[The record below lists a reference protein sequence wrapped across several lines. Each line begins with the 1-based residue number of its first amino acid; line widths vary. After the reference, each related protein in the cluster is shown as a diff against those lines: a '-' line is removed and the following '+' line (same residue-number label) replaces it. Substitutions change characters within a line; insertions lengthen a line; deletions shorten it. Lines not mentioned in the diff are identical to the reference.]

1 MANGPQIEDGFLRIA
16 NELYDAILA
25 FPFTARQLKV
35 VMSIMRKTYGFGKKQ
50 DDISASQI
58 GAMCGMSR
66 NHATSTLNQ
75 LAALRVITKAAGV
88 YGSVVGINKDYNGWV
103 IASTES
109 GRVSQSGTSPD
120 MGQGVPK
127 QDFAS
132 PDSGQVDSPESGHT
146 KDNFPKDNQQK
157 KKDPCAIADAFARFW
172 AVYPNR
178 KSKGRAQKAFEKIN
192 PNEQLLATILEAIE
206 RAKTS
211 VQWTKSAGEYIP
223 HPASWLNAAGWED
236 EFSSEGTGVSFEGFI
251 EKCKAAGEK
260 AISEY
265 QPLLTYVEDAGLPME
280 FVNLAWLEFKRRHLP
295 GGPDAHKVQADWRQ
309 HFVNCVSNG
318 WYKLWYANAEE
329 GYGLTTVG
337 IQAQRLH
344 DKREAA

>member
-35 VMSIMRKTYGFGKKQ
+35 VLSIMRKTYGFGKKQ

-75 LAALRVITKAAGV
+75 LAGLRVITKIPGV
-88 YGSVVGINKDYNGWV
+88 YGSVVGINKDYKVWV
-103 IASTES
+103 ITSSESVQVSRVGTSTEL
-109 GRVSQSGTSPD
+109 GR
-120 MGQGVPK
+120 GVPE
-127 QDFAS
+127 QYFDS
-132 PDSGQVDSPESGHT
+132 PELGRVDSPESGHT
-146 KDNFPKDNQQK
+146 KDNFPKDNKQK
-157 KKDPCAIADAFARFW
+157 KKDSCANADAFARFW
-172 AVYPNR
+172 SAYPNK
-178 KSKGRAQKAFEKIN
+178 KSKGRAQKAFEKLN

-211 VQWTKSAGEYIP
+211 VQWTKNSGEYIP

-236 EFSSEGTGVSFEGFI
+236 EFSNESYEVSFAAFVDQ
-251 EKCKAAGEK
+251 CKAAGEK

-265 QPLLTYVEDAGLPME
+265 QPLLAYVEDAGLPME
-280 FVNLAWLEFKRRHLP
+280 FVSLAWLEFKRRHLP

>member
-35 VMSIMRKTYGFGKKQ
+35 VLSIMRKTYGFGKKQ

-75 LAALRVITKAAGV
+75 LAGLRVITKIPGV
-88 YGSVVGINKDYNGWV
+88 YGSVVGINKDYKVWV

-109 GRVSQSGTSPD
+109 VQVSQVGTSPESV
-120 MGQGVPK
+120 QGVPE
-127 QDFAS
+127 QYLDS
-132 PDSGQVDSPESGHT
+132 PELGRVDSPESGHT
-146 KDNFPKDNQQK
+146 KDNFPKDNKQK
-157 KKDPCAIADAFARFW
+157 KKDSCANADAFARFW
-172 AVYPNR
+172 SAYPNK
-178 KSKGRAQKAFEKIN
+178 KSKGRAQKAFEKLN

-211 VQWTKSAGEYIP
+211 VQWTKNSGEYIP

-236 EFSSEGTGVSFEGFI
+236 EFSNESGEFSFAAFVDQ
-251 EKCKAAGEK
+251 CKAAGEK

-265 QPLLTYVEDAGLPME
+265 QPLLAYVEDAGLPME
-280 FVNLAWLEFKRRHLP
+280 FVSLAWLEFKRRHLP

>member
-35 VMSIMRKTYGFGKKQ
+35 VLSIMRKTYGFGKKQ

-75 LAALRVITKAAGV
+75 LAGLRVITKIPGV
-88 YGSVVGINKDYNGWV
+88 YGSVVGINKDYKVWV

-109 GRVSQSGTSPD
+109 VQASRIGTSTEL
-120 MGQGVPK
+120 GQGVPE
-127 QDFAS
+127 QYSDS
-132 PDSGQVDSPESGHT
+132 PELGRVDSPESGHT
-146 KDNFPKDNQQK
+146 KDNFPKDNKQK
-157 KKDPCAIADAFARFW
+157 KKDSCANADAFARFW
-172 AVYPNR
+172 SAYPNK
-178 KSKGRAQKAFEKIN
+178 KSKGRAQKAFEKLN

-211 VQWTKSAGEYIP
+211 VQWTKNAGEYIP

-236 EFSSEGTGVSFEGFI
+236 EFSNEPGEVSFAAFVDQ
-251 EKCKAAGEK
+251 CKAAGEK

-265 QPLLTYVEDAGLPME
+265 QPLLAYVEDAGLPME
-280 FVNLAWLEFKRRHLP
+280 FVSLAWLEFKRRHLP